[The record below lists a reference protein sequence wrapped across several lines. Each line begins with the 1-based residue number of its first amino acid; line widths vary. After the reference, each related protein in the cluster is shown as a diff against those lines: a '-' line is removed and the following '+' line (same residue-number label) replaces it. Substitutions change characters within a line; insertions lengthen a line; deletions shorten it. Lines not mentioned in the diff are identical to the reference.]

1 MRWVIRT
8 AALLTVVSW
17 IVVQGL
23 FARPAITT
31 DGRPYVRPAGQPVA
45 AASKLPADWMRR
57 VAASSREAFPGVPPA
72 DSARVL
78 PIVERHASRFRLD
91 PLLVLA
97 VIQVES
103 RFDPTAVSSRGA
115 MGLMQ
120 LRGETAREL
129 AEDLGLSWR
138 GDEQLFDPETNVM
151 LGCAYLSRLNRRF
164 GGVDAAL
171 AAYSSGP
178 SIVEARLDTNSPI
191 PLGYT
196 DRVWDV
202 LVTLQSKVPV

>member
-8 AALLTVVSW
+8 ASVMTVVCW
-17 IVVQGL
+17 IVIQGL
-23 FARPAITT
+23 FARPSAP
-31 DGRPYVRPAGQPVA
+31 DLAPPVRPAVA
-45 AASKLPADWMRR
+45 PSALPGDWARL
-57 VAASSREAFPGVPPA
+57 VLASSRETFPGV
-72 DSARVL
+72 AREQAEKIV
-78 PIVERHASRFRLD
+78 PIVQRYATRFKVD

-103 RFDPTAVSSRGA
+103 RFDATAISDQGA

-120 LRGETAREL
+120 LRGDTAHEL

-151 LGCAYLSRLNRRF
+151 LGCAYLSRLTSRF
-164 GGVDAAL
+164 GDVDAAL

-178 SIVEARLDTNSPI
+178 ALIEARRDMNSRI
-191 PLGYT
+191 PLAYT

-202 LVTLQSKVPV
+202 LMTLHAKVPA

>member
-8 AALLTVVSW
+8 ASIATVVCS
-17 IVVQGL
+17 IVIQGL
-23 FARPAITT
+23 FARPSAP
-31 DGRPYVRPAGQPVA
+31 DVSAPVRAP
-45 AASKLPADWMRR
+45 AASEAARSLPADWART
-57 VAASSREAFPGVPPA
+57 VLASSREAFPGV
-72 DSARVL
+72 SREQTGKIV
-78 PIVERHASRFRLD
+78 PIVQRYAARFKVD

-103 RFDPTAVSSRGA
+103 RFDATAVSDQGA

-120 LRGETAREL
+120 LRGDTAREL

-151 LGCAYLSRLNRRF
+151 LGCAYLSRLTTRF
-164 GGVDAAL
+164 GDVDAAL

-178 SIVEARLDTNSPI
+178 ALVEARRDVNSRI
-191 PLGYT
+191 PLAYT

-202 LVTLQSKVPV
+202 LMTLHAKVPA

>member
-1 MRWVIRT
+1 M
-8 AALLTVVSW
+8 LTVVCW

-23 FARPAITT
+23 FARPGAP
-31 DGRPYVRPAGQPVA
+31 DLPAPVKA
-45 AASKLPADWMRR
+45 APSTEGAEAGLPADWARL
-57 VAASSREAFPGVPPA
+57 VLASSRDTFPGV
-72 DSARVL
+72 STQQTEKIV
-78 PIVERHASRFRLD
+78 PIVQRYATRFKVD

-103 RFDPTAVSSRGA
+103 RFEATAISDQGA

-120 LRGETAREL
+120 LRGDTAREL

-151 LGCAYLSRLNRRF
+151 LGCAYLSRLTARF
-164 GGVDAAL
+164 GDVDAAL

-178 SIVEARLDTNSPI
+178 ALVEARRDVNSRI
-191 PLGYT
+191 PLAYP

-202 LVTLQSKVPV
+202 LMTLHAKVSA

>member
-1 MRWVIRT
+1 M
-8 AALLTVVSW
+8 LTVLSW

-23 FARPAITT
+23 FARPGAMT
-31 DGRPYVRPAGQPVA
+31 PAMTPSSPVTPVPGDA
-45 AASKLPADWMRR
+45 FVLPADWART
-57 VAASSREAFPGVPPA
+57 VLASTREIFPGVPREQTE
-72 DSARVL
+72 RVL
-78 PIVERHASRFRLD
+78 PIVQRHASRFGVD

-103 RFDPTAVSSRGA
+103 RFDPTAVSSQRA

-120 LRGETAREL
+120 LRGDTAREL
-129 AEDLGLSWR
+129 AEDIGLAWK

-151 LGCAYLSRLNRRF
+151 LGCAYLRRLKDRF
-164 GGVDAAL
+164 GDDSSVL

-178 SIVEARLDTNSPI
+178 AIVEARRDVNGRI
-191 PLGYT
+191 PLAYT

-202 LVTLQSKVPV
+202 LTVLHAKVPV